1 MAVVSLHRP
10 HPVRPLI
17 AAALVLAGSAGGTF
31 CQEIPDNDL
40 DLLINYGYL
49 ASFFDPGI
57 AGFETEGRT
66 IRVLNVP
73 LTINLRDWKDRS
85 WGLRLRL
92 AGVLGVQDLESLE
105 DLPDARLGAFALIP
119 GLEVP
124 IPLND
129 RALLRPYFDFGMA
142 WSLDDS
148 DDDLAPSRV
157 GISAA
162 GMRSEFVFPWRR
174 FELGLMPQIFYAVTW
189 SSKELRDDYGVL
201 GVRGDAQYPLFRIA
215 GKQLTGLAY
224 LQPAWFIDAF
234 DPSASDAPDTPDVRM
249 QFELGVGFDWRGTAP
264 KIWFLPVPPMSIGY
278 SFGDGVEGMRFR
290 IGGSRLTRLPP
301 ETWSARGEP

>member
-1 MAVVSLHRP
+1 LAVVFRLHQ
-10 HPVRPLI
+10 HPARPLL
-17 AAALVLAGSAGGTF
+17 AAALVLASASSGTVA
-31 CQEIPDNDL
+31 QEVPDNDL

-57 AGFETEGRT
+57 AGFETENRT

-73 LTINLRDWKDRS
+73 LTINLRNWEDRG

-92 AGVLGVQDLESLE
+92 AGVLGVQDLNDLG

-129 RALLRPYFDFGMA
+129 RALLRPYFDLGMA
-142 WSLDDS
+142 WSLEDS
-148 DDDLAPSRV
+148 ENLAPSRV

-162 GMRSEFVFPWRR
+162 GMRTEFVFPWRL

-189 SSKELRDDYGVL
+189 SDEELRDDYGVL
-201 GVRGDAQYPLFRIA
+201 GVRADAQYPLFRIA
-215 GKQLTGLAY
+215 GRQLTGLAY
-224 LQPAWFIDAF
+224 VQPAWFVDAF
-234 DPSASDAPDTPDVRM
+234 DPSASDSPDTPDVRM
-249 QFELGVGFDWRGTAP
+249 QFELGIGYDWRGKAP

-278 SFGDGVEGMRFR
+278 SFGDGVEGIRFR

-301 ETWSARGEP
+301 ETWAPPGEP